1 MIARLMSEASFCLAA
16 SPRRPSC
23 SASRSL
29 QRGHRPG
36 DGLGE
41 AERGRDGKLGEV
53 GEVQRLIGAVERL
66 GNVRLRTPDDVVG
79 PLHHRTVGAVH
90 ADVLGEH
97 KRVVEA
103 FEDVLERYALFLG
116 KRIGHDWLLRMNE

>member
-1 MIARLMSEASFCLAA
+1 LEK
-16 SPRRPSC
+16 
-23 SASRSL
+23 
-29 QRGHRPG
+29 
-36 DGLGE
+36 
-41 AERGRDGKLGEV
+41 AERSRDGELGEV

-97 KRVVEA
+97 KSVVEA
-103 FEDVLERYALFLG
+103 FEDVLERNALFLG